1 MNVFTMRLRAAV
13 RDWRTKPFTLIEL
26 LVVIAI
32 IAILAGMLLPAL
44 NSARETARK
53 ISCTNNLSQIG
64 KAVMFYVEDNN
75 GYLPVY
81 DSSYGGG
88 SASSPNPLPWYM
100 GCRLGQY
107 CGIRSED
114 TRPVLGGWRYD
125 SEGMVKDKLA
135 CPSNPGKQIS
145 GREVV
150 CSYSQNLCAM
160 GYQNSKPIVKL
171 ASVVK
176 ASRLSLFT
184 ESLYPRYSYKTQSV
198 TSGEQGPIDFRH
210 RNLSVNVLFSDG
222 HVSDLRRS
230 GFPSEDLKIGGGWKS
245 TFYWPSRPDGAS
257 SWEDNW

>member
-1 MNVFTMRLRAAV
+1 MNAFNLKRHTALRFS
-13 RDWRTKPFTLIEL
+13 RMSPFTLIEL

-107 CGIRSED
+107 CGISAED
-114 TRPVLGGWRYD
+114 TRTVLGGWRYD
-125 SEGMVKDKLA
+125 STGMVKDKLA

-184 ESLYPRYSYKTQSV
+184 ESLYPRYSYYTQRLN
-198 TSGEQGPIDFRH
+198 GEQGPIDFRH
-210 RNLSVNVLFSDG
+210 RNTSVNILFGDG
-222 HVSDLRRS
+222 HVSDLRRAN
-230 GFPSEDLKIGGGWKS
+230 FPSEELQIGGGWKS
-245 TFYWPSRPDGAS
+245 TFYWSSKPEGAS
-257 SWEDNW
+257 SWPDNW